1 MATVTYIRESKQTV
15 SAMKGVIDYCMQDKK
30 VFDLQSGRR
39 LVSGVNCNGEN
50 AFTEFMATKSA
61 YKKTDGINFYQYV
74 QSFSP
79 DESVTAEKAHEVA
92 LEFAEKAWP
101 GYEVLVTTH
110 SDAEHIHSHF
120 VINSVSFETGYK
132 LRQNPNTLK
141 NLRCISD
148 QICSR
153 HGLSTLKPYEESG
166 AKLSSREYR
175 AAAKGQSW
183 KFRLMADIE
192 KAMQKCGSCADFIIE
207 MNRRGYQITW
217 TDERKYITFTC
228 PNGMKCRDIKL
239 HDEKYRKGNLEY
251 ELQLREQITEKQC
264 SRFADT
270 EECRSHNRTGT
281 SAVPAGG
288 ICDTGNAENNGTQ
301 FGKTDRNLS
310 ADALSDD
317 RRTGN
322 QERGGRPLSGNSGNR
337 SVVYREYSCET
348 DSGKSESSENI
359 DRGKQHDGAE
369 DAVSRRTGWEE
380 SRRIYFETLFGYG
393 QRNQEFN
400 YGDRQ
405 AESQVY
411 ADSDRHISGGG
422 LVIGNRIRGILEAGR
437 IIENDT
443 EDPEERR
450 KRIEAQQAAANAGA
464 LIGLAV
470 GIVSE
475 LAHRDDTPA
484 EEKETEEQKFT
495 MNM

>member
-15 SAMKGVIDYCMQDKK
+15 SAMKGVIDYCTQDKK
-30 VFDLQSGRR
+30 VFDRQSGRG
-39 LVSGVNCNGEN
+39 LVGGVNCNGKN
-50 AFTEFMATKSA
+50 AFTEFMATKGA

-79 DESVTAEKAHEVA
+79 EESVTAEKAHEVA

-110 SDAEHIHSHF
+110 SDAQHIHSHF

-141 NLRCISD
+141 ILRGISD
-148 QICSR
+148 EICSR

-192 KAMQKCGSCADFIIE
+192 KAMQKCGSRANFILE

-264 SRFADT
+264 SGFADT

-288 ICDTGNAENNGTQ
+288 LCDTGNAENNGTQ

-317 RRTGN
+317 RQTGN
-322 QERGGRPLSGNSGNR
+322 QERAGRPLSGDSGNR
-337 SVVYREYSCET
+337 SVVYGEYSCET

-359 DRGKQHDGAE
+359 D
-369 DAVSRRTGWEE
+369 
-380 SRRIYFETLFGYG
+380 
-393 QRNQEFN
+393 
-400 YGDRQ
+400 
-405 AESQVY
+405 
-411 ADSDRHISGGG
+411 
-422 LVIGNRIRGILEAGR
+422 
-437 IIENDT
+437 
-443 EDPEERR
+443 
-450 KRIEAQQAAANAGA
+450 
-464 LIGLAV
+464 
-470 GIVSE
+470 
-475 LAHRDDTPA
+475 
-484 EEKETEEQKFT
+484 
-495 MNM
+495 